1 MMKIKFSTHKTITNN
16 KYLAFFMGE
25 KIQRKN
31 DFLGFI
37 IKLNEMCNIA
47 IQVNRSPSWC
57 MYIRKKTH
65 ICNKFSTCLL
75 KQFVLF
81 AI

>member
-16 KYLAFFMGE
+16 KYLIFFMGE

-37 IKLNEMCNIA
+37 IKLNKMCNIA
-47 IQVNRSPSWC
+47 IQVNRSPS
-57 MYIRKKTH
+57 
-65 ICNKFSTCLL
+65 
-75 KQFVLF
+75 
-81 AI
+81 